1 MSTPYAGTEGFSG
14 TDTSRDRAETKA
26 ASAKRRQTAML
37 KFLAG
42 LGPVGAT
49 VVDAKRVGTWAA
61 EAAAR
66 GDRSVAYALPA
77 EFAHHGTASGTLS
90 ILHRAGQI
98 ARLVETRNGA
108 HVYVLPE
115 HIDGRGYE
123 KFVGNAE
130 KAQIAALDEALTEI
144 EQQRKTASPVDR
156 LGMDIAATILRLRIE
171 RLAAS

>member
-14 TDTSRDRAETKA
+14 TDTSRDRAESKA
-26 ASAKRRQTAML
+26 ASARRRQRAML
-37 KFLAG
+37 GFLAVQG
-42 LGPVGAT
+42 RHGAT
-49 VVDAKRVGTWAA
+49 VVDVKR
-61 EAAAR
+61 AAR
-66 GDRSVAYALPA
+66 LTGRPA
-77 EFAHHGTASGTLS
+77 PEFEHHGTASGTLS
-90 ILHRAGQI
+90 ILHRAGKV
-98 ARLVETRNGA
+98 ARLVETRDKA

-130 KAQIAALDEALTEI
+130 KAQIAVLDETLTEI

-156 LGMDIAATILRLRIE
+156 LGLDIAATLIRLRIE